1 MIIRMRILII
11 GDGLLKIADIIDDLL
26 ALYRGTL
33 RVRGLNKVVGVGWS
47 GVALG
52 LYFFVLAG

>member
-1 MIIRMRILII
+1 MRIRILMI
-11 GDGLLKIADIIDDLL
+11 GNGLLEIADIIDDLL

-52 LYFFVLAG
+52 LYFPVLAG